1 MISIIVAVDRNMA
14 IGYGNRLLFHIP
26 ADLKHF
32 KNITMG
38 HAIVMGRKTFE
49 SLPKGALPGRR
60 NIVLTHSSV
69 SFPGAETV
77 NSLAQVMD
85 MARASG
91 EEVFFIGGD
100 SVYREVEKYA
110 DRLYVTEIDAVA
122 AEADAWFPAIDR
134 GRWIEK
140 SRDSFPADEKNPCPY
155 SFVVYERVA
164 E

>member
-1 MISIIVAVDRNMA
+1 MA

-85 MARASG
+85 MARAGG

-134 GRWIEK
+134 DRWIEK
-140 SRDSFPADEKNPCPY
+140 SRDSFPADEKNPCSY